1 MRCLPWISGG
11 GGILLLYSLALASSF
26 GLSFWLDGTDPL
38 EAVLLTLLY
47 CMVAFAL
54 LRPLARF
61 VSRHG
66 EPWKDGVFDKRLFLT
81 VLGAIFLVYFFQFL
95 INFPGCCTPDS
106 SDSIKTALGL
116 MELSNWTPI
125 FYTLFVAPFVLFGQ
139 MVGDLTWGIALYSFV
154 QMTLFA
160 LVLAYAVAWLARRGA
175 PRILVVFAILFF
187 VLDPVAARYS
197 ITMWKDIPF
206 SLCMF
211 LYLLCLTDIV
221 LARGR
226 IDAKMVIKLVV
237 LSLGVGLFRNN
248 GLYIVFLTLI
258 VLTLAYRK
266 VSLARFLPVA
276 LGVPMVILIVTGPI
290 YAAAGVAPSPFRE
303 SIAIPLQ
310 QVGAV
315 IYHDGDMT
323 EEQRDFLSGF
333 MSTENVKSD
342 YTTTSSDGLKFG
354 GHFNDEWMEENKVA
368 FMKTWLDL
376 GLQNPLLYFEA
387 WLSSTE
393 GYWNIDTSGW
403 AVASSGYFGE
413 PGTSILYEITG
424 MESLNRDG
432 DEDFQELRFT
442 HFPTYAL
449 YNIATSVWMLFGCAL
464 LALRHRRALVVPL
477 VPLFAMWLTMMMAA
491 PEYCQYRYMF
501 ALHLA
506 IPFMAALAFA
516 AYNPLSDKDASS
528 SARNRGGGLPHARD
542 RRG

>member
-1 MRCLPWISGG
+1 MAFS
-11 GGILLLYSLALASSF
+11 LLC
-26 GLSFWLDGTDPL
+26 PL
-38 EAVLLTLLY
+38 V
-47 CMVAFAL
+47 
-54 LRPLARF
+54 RF

-66 EPWKDGVFDKRLFLT
+66 GPWKDGVFDKRLFLM
-81 VLGAIFLVYFFQFL
+81 VFGAIFLVYFFQFL

-125 FYTLFVAPFVLFGQ
+125 FYTLFVAPFVLLGQ
-139 MVGDLTWGIALYSFV
+139 AIGDLTWGIALYSFV

-175 PRILVVFAILFF
+175 SRILVVFAILFF

-221 LARGR
+221 LAKGR
-226 IDAKMVIKLVV
+226 IDAKTTIKLVL
-237 LSLGVGLFRNN
+237 LSLGVMM
-248 GLYIVFLTLI
+248 
-258 VLTLAYRK
+258 
-266 VSLARFLPVA
+266 
-276 LGVPMVILIVTGPI
+276 MVVVVTGPI
-290 YAAAGVAPSPFRE
+290 YAAAGIAPSPFRE

-315 IYHDGDMT
+315 IYHNGDMT

-333 MSTENVKSD
+333 MSTENVKND
-342 YTTTSSDGLKFG
+342 YTPTSSDGLKLG
-354 GHFNDEWMEENKVA
+354 GHFNDEWMEENKVV
-368 FMKTWLDL
+368 FMKTWFDL
-376 GLQNPLLYFEA
+376 GLQNPLLYFKA

-413 PGTSILYEITG
+413 PGTSVLYEVTG

-432 DEDFQELRFT
+432 NEDFQELRFT

-449 YNIATSVWMLFGCAL
+449 YNIAMSVWMLFGCAL
-464 LALRHRRALVVPL
+464 LALRHRRTLIVPL
-477 VPLFAMWLTMMMAA
+477 VPLLAMWLTMMVAA

-506 IPFMAALAFA
+506 IPFMVALAFA
-516 AYNPLSDKDASS
+516 ACDPQSDEDASS
-528 SARNRGGGLPHARD
+528 SEWNRSGGLPCAR
-542 RRG
+542 